1 MSSQFTTLKDMQTAV
16 EEILP
21 PQCELTKCE
30 IEGPQVVLYLK
41 NIRAFYEDRNLITRL
56 ASRVR
61 KKITLRS
68 DSSVLLPPEQALEK
82 IKSLIPP
89 DAGVTEVRFDT
100 AFNEVV
106 IEAMKPGVVIGKG
119 GLVLK
124 GIVLETGWNPRVLRS
139 PTSPSEVVRAI
150 RASLLHA
157 AEDRK
162 KFLTNLGK
170 KMLSPIGDCNWVKIT
185 ALGGFREVGRSCT
198 LLQTPKSNV
207 LVDCG
212 INVDS
217 SDPNRMYPYLTAMN
231 LPLDQIDAVIL
242 THAHLDHSGFLP
254 YLYAYG
260 YEGPLYC
267 TPATRDLAV
276 LLQQDCINVMNSE
289 GKGAPYG
296 EKDIKKMLN
305 HTITREY
312 GEVTDVTPEV
322 RFTFYNAGHI
332 LGSSQVHLHV
342 GEGLHNLVITGDFKY
357 GRTKLLD
364 PADTRFPRV
373 ETLIMESTYGGPHDM
388 QPPIEEGAA
397 KIARVVRQ
405 AMQRN
410 GKVLIPVFSVGRAQ
424 EIMLILEE
432 QFREED
438 GLTVYIDGMCKEAGA
453 IHTVY
458 PEYLRHNIQRRILQ
472 NDSPF
477 DKPLFSHVVPKNRKD
492 IAESDGPA
500 VILAPSGMLT
510 GGTSVE
516 FLKMLASDERNALIF
531 VGYQSATSLGRRIQ
545 MGAKEVPII
554 NEKNKLDTLAVNL
567 QVESA
572 DAFSGHSDRS
582 QLISYVRA
590 LRPKPSRIINIHG
603 DEAKCDD
610 LSRVLGRIN
619 HVEARAPMNLDSVRL
634 K

>member
-1 MSSQFTTLKDMQTAV
+1 MSSQFSSLKEMQAAI
-16 EEILP
+16 EEVLP

-41 NIRAFYEDRNLITRL
+41 NIRAFYEDRNLITKL

-68 DSSVLLPPEQALEK
+68 DSSVLLPPEAALEK
-82 IKSLIPP
+82 IRALVPP
-89 DAGVTEVRFDT
+89 DAGIADIKFDT

-106 IEAMKPGVVIGKG
+106 IEALKPGVVIGKG

-124 GIVLETGWNPRVLRS
+124 SIVLETGWNPRILRA

-150 RASLLHA
+150 RSSLLHA
-157 AEDRK
+157 GEDRK
-162 KFLTNLGK
+162 KFLVNLGK
-170 KMLSPIGDCNWVKIT
+170 KMLVSSPECEWIKIT

-198 LLQTPKSNV
+198 LLQTPKSNI

-212 INVDS
+212 LNVDS
-217 SDPNRMYPYLTAMN
+217 SDPNRMYPYLKAMN
-231 LPLDQIDAVIL
+231 LALDQIDAVIL

-254 YLYAYG
+254 FLYAYG

-267 TPATRDLAV
+267 TPATRDLTV

-289 GKGAPYG
+289 GKGAPYS

-364 PADTRFPRV
+364 PADTRFPRI
-373 ETLIMESTYGGPHDM
+373 ETLIMESTYGGSHDM
-388 QPPIEEGAA
+388 QPPMEEGAA
-397 KIARVVRQ
+397 KVARVVRQ
-405 AMQRN
+405 VMERR
-410 GKVLIPVFSVGRAQ
+410 GKVLIPVFSVGTAQ
-424 EIMLILEE
+424 ELMLILEE

-438 GLTVYIDGMCKEAGA
+438 GIKVYIDGMCKEASA

-477 DKPLFSHVVPKNRKD
+477 DKPLFSHVVSKNRKD
-492 IAESDGPA
+492 IAESDDPA

-516 FLKMLASDERNALIF
+516 FLKMLSHDERNALIF
-531 VGYQSATSLGRRIQ
+531 VGYQSATSLGRKIQ
-545 MGAKEVPII
+545 MGSKEVPII
-554 NEKNKLDTLAVNL
+554 NDKNKLDTLKVNL

-590 LRPKPSRIINIHG
+590 LHSKPSRILTIHG
-603 DEAKCDD
+603 DEVKCDD
-610 LSRVLGRIN
+610 LARSLSRIQRVD
-619 HVEARAPMNLDSVRL
+619 ARAPMNLDTVRL

>member
-1 MSSQFTTLKDMQTAV
+1 MQTAI
-16 EEILP
+16 EEVLP
-21 PQCELTKCE
+21 KQCELTKCE
-30 IEGPQVVLYLK
+30 VEGPQVVLYLK
-41 NIRAFYEDRNLITRL
+41 NIKAFYEDRNLLTKL

-68 DSSVLLPPEQALEK
+68 DSSVLLPPEEALNK
-82 IKSLIPP
+82 IKALVPP
-89 DAGVTEVRFDT
+89 DAGINEIKFDT

-106 IEAMKPGVVIGKG
+106 IEAHKPGVVIGKG

-124 GIVLETGWNPRVLRS
+124 SIVLETGWNPRVLRS

-157 AEDRK
+157 GEDRK
-162 KFLTNLGK
+162 KFLVNLGK
-170 KMLSPIGDCNWVKIT
+170 KMLVPSMPCDWVKVT

-198 LLQTPKSNV
+198 LLQTPKSNI

-212 INVDS
+212 LNVDS
-217 SDPNRMYPYLTAMN
+217 SDPARMYPYLNSMGMA
-231 LPLDQIDAVIL
+231 LDQIDAVIL
-242 THAHLDHSGFLP
+242 THAHLDHSGFIP
-254 YLYAYG
+254 FLYAYG

-267 TPATRDLAV
+267 TPATRDLTV
-276 LLQQDCINVMNSE
+276 LLLQDCINVMNGE
-289 GKGAPYG
+289 GKGSPYG
-296 EKDIKKMLN
+296 EKDIKKMLS

-373 ETLIMESTYGGPHDM
+373 ETLIMESTYGGSHDM

-405 AMQRN
+405 TMERR
-410 GKVLIPVFSVGRAQ
+410 GKVLIPVFSVGRSQ

-432 QFREED
+432 QFRED
-438 GLTVYIDGMCKEAGA
+438 MGLKVYIDGMSKEASG

-477 DKPLFSHVVPKNRKD
+477 DKPLFSNVVPKNRKD
-492 IAESDGPA
+492 IAESDDPA

-510 GGTSVE
+510 GGSSVE
-516 FLKMLASDERNALIF
+516 FLKLLAHDERNSIIF
-531 VGYQSATSLGRRIQ
+531 VGYQSATSLGRKIQ
-545 MGAKEVPII
+545 MGSKEVPVI
-554 NEKNKLDTLAVNL
+554 NDKNKLDTLKVNL
-567 QVESA
+567 QVETA
-572 DAFSGHSDRS
+572 DAFSGHSDRN
-582 QLISYVRA
+582 QLMAYVRA

-610 LSRVLGRIN
+610 LSRSLSRMMHID
-619 HVEARAPMNLDSVRL
+619 ARAPMNLDSTRL